1 MEYKRLG
8 KCGLKVSE
16 ICLGTMD
23 FGSKVDEETANK
35 IIKRAV
41 DLGVNFID
49 TANVY
54 NNGKSEEY
62 VGKAIK
68 GMRDNI
74 VLATKVR
81 HRIGSGPNDEGLS
94 RKHIMFAVREPT

>member
-8 KCGLKVSE
+8 KCGVKVSE

-23 FGSKVDEETANK
+23 FGSKVDEENAIK
-35 IIKRAV
+35 IVKRAV
-41 DLGVNFID
+41 DLGINFID

-62 VGKAIK
+62 VGKIENKRNQGAPAAYNQAI
-68 GMRDNI
+68 NASAPYCEFF
-74 VLATKVR
+74 L
-81 HRIGSGPNDEGLS
+81 
-94 RKHIMFAVREPT
+94 

>member
-8 KCGLKVSE
+8 KCGVKVSE

-23 FGSKVDEETANK
+23 FGSKVDGENAIK
-35 IIKRAV
+35 IVKRAV
-41 DLGVNFID
+41 DLGINFID

-62 VGKAIK
+62 IGK
-68 GMRDNI
+68 R
-74 VLATKVR
+74 
-81 HRIGSGPNDEGLS
+81 
-94 RKHIMFAVREPT
+94 